1 MTVRVYDTTLRDGTQ
16 GEHVALSL
24 TDKLKIARRLDETGF
39 HYIEGG
45 WPGSNPKDIRFFE
58 RVKTIDFKQAKI
70 AAFGSTRRAGVKAG
84 QDRNLRL
91 LLESEAPVITIFGKT
106 WDFHVTEALRISLQ
120 DNLKMI
126 EDSIRYLKKHDR
138 EVIYDA
144 EHFFDGY
151 KAAPEYALKTV
162 TVAAEAG
169 ADLVCLCD
177 TNGGSLPHEVTAATR
192 AVRRAVKGMRLGIHC
207 HNDGGLAV
215 ANTLAAVRAGA
226 RHVQGTINGYG
237 ERCGNADL
245 CQVIPNLELKLGY
258 TCLGK
263 DHLPRLRSLSL
274 FISEMAN
281 LNPDDRQP
289 FVGASAFA
297 HKGGIHVDAV
307 MKDSHTYEHV
317 APEMVGN
324 RRRVLVSELS
334 GSSNIRY
341 KAARLGITL
350 KKKSPEVKRILT
362 KVKSLEDQGYEFE
375 GAEASFE
382 LLLRRELGQV
392 HPLFDLNKLEVI
404 VEMEK
409 AHPEPLSDALLK
421 VTVADDSIYVGAEGD
436 GPVHAMDNALRK
448 ALLSHYPQLDDIHL
462 TDFKVRVVNT
472 QEGTAAKVR
481 VLLESSCNGRS
492 WTTIGVST
500 NIIEASWLALVD
512 GICYGV
518 LHHDEFIANGK

>member
-1 MTVRVYDTTLRDGTQ
+1 MNVQVYDTTLRDGTQ

-24 TDKLKIARRLDETGF
+24 ADKLKIAHRLDEVGF

-58 RVKTIDFKQAKI
+58 HVKKVTFSQAKI
-70 AAFGSTRRAGVKAG
+70 AAFGSTRHAGVRAE

-106 WDFHVTEALRISLQ
+106 WDFHVTTALRIGLHE
-120 DNLKMI
+120 NLEMI
-126 EDSIRYLKKHDR
+126 EDSVRFLKSHDR

-151 KAAPEYALKTV
+151 KAQSDYALKTV
-162 TVAAEAG
+162 AVAAEAG
-169 ADLVCLCD
+169 ADLLCLCD
-177 TNGGSLPHEVTAATR
+177 TNGGSLPEEIAAAVR
-192 AVRRAVKGMRLGIHC
+192 AVRRTVKRVRLGIHC

-226 RHVQGTINGYG
+226 RHIQGTVNGYG

-245 CQVIPNLELKLGY
+245 CQVIPNLELKLGH
-258 TCLGK
+258 TCLGSEN
-263 DHLPRLRSLSL
+263 LPRLRSLSL
-274 FISEMAN
+274 FVSEIAN
-281 LNPDDRQP
+281 VNPNDRQP

-307 MKDSHTYEHV
+307 MKASQTYEHV
-317 APEMVGN
+317 EPETVGN

-350 KKKSPEVKRILT
+350 KKGSPKVKRILS
-362 KVKSLEDQGYEFE
+362 KVKRLEDQGYEFE

-382 LLLRRELGQV
+382 LLLRRELGEV
-392 HPLFDLNKLEVI
+392 HPLFELNKLEVI

-421 VTVADDSIYVGAEGD
+421 VTVGGDSIYVGAEGD

-448 ALLSHYPQLDDIHL
+448 ALLSHYPQLEDIHL

-472 QEGTAAKVR
+472 QHGTAAKVR

-492 WTTIGVST
+492 WTTTGVST

-518 LHHDEFIANGK
+518 LHHDEFTANAK